1 MEDSYYGEAKPLEG
15 RHSKY
20 AAADT
25 VDESTVTESPA
36 IDEVSKAVDG
46 AEAAKADAA
55 GAAAE
60 AAEAEAV
67 EAEAATA
74 EAAVAASA
82 ASAETAVTS
91 ADKPQ
96 KTTGTGKK
104 KRGPWGIVFIVA
116 LIVFI
121 CSIAALALIAFSYC
135 QGQQKYEGV
144 ARDAGLDVM
153 PEDPS
158 TLVIDWN
165 ALLAVNPDT
174 VAWVYVPNTVINYP
188 VVQGQDNDHYLTY
201 DFDGAEGW
209 LADYGAIFLDYRNAP
224 DFSDKAS
231 FIYGHHMNDGSM
243 FAELANF
250 DDQARFDECRTVY
263 LLTPMTNYRLRTFA
277 LLHVDATDELVQNE
291 FADDDEFT
299 EYVQD
304 KIDRSVVNVGRIPAA
319 KDMGRI
325 FALATCDDFGSG
337 RYVLYAYIEDEKAS
351 GLTGTVGISQ
361 EDGEAVGFEDDLSAE
376 SAEAAGDGQ
385 ELGQGSEEGQESEQ
399 NANDG
404 SEQSE

>member
-15 RHSKY
+15 RHSRH

-36 IDEVSKAVDG
+36 IDEMSEAVED

-60 AAEAEAV
+60 AAEAAT
-67 EAEAATA
+67 AAT
-74 EAAVAASA
+74 SI
-82 ASAETAVTS
+82 
-91 ADKPQ
+91 DKPQ

-250 DDQARFDECRTVY
+250 DNQERFDECRTVY

-291 FADDDEFT
+291 FADDEEFT

-376 SAEAAGDGQ
+376 SAEAA
-385 ELGQGSEEGQESEQ
+385 EEGQESEQ
-399 NANDG
+399 NAND
-404 SEQSE
+404 SNEQSE